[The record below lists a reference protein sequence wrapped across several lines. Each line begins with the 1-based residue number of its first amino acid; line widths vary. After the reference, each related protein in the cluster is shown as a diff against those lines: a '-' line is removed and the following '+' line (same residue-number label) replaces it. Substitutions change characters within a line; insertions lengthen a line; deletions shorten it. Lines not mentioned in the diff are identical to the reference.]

1 MSSGHRT
8 SVGPKY
14 LNEKPVTPLVIPTSP
29 NLPIMG
35 DRDELKWILSGE
47 KELID
52 RDGYLPS
59 WRINATNYFK

>member
-35 DRDELKWILSGE
+35 DRDELKWILG
-47 KELID
+47 
-52 RDGYLPS
+52 
-59 WRINATNYFK
+59 W